1 MLSSAKTYD
10 IHLLSD
16 PVDIVLF
23 EGWMLGFSAFPYHIQ
38 DNSESSSLVATT
50 LEQRITELKSS
61 SDPRVADFSFRLVGD
76 SAQKCF
82 NDVNDLLKSY
92 QFLHDEYINDWI
104 VLALE
109 DTSAAVVHRWR
120 LQAEHHA
127 RAELLKHSTVVNPNN
142 KIGLSDDEVRI

>member
-1 MLSSAKTYD
+1 
-10 IHLLSD
+10 
-16 PVDIVLF
+16 
-23 EGWMLGFSAFPYHIQ
+23 MLGFSAFPYHIQ

-92 QFLHDEYINDWI
+92 QFLHDEYIHDWI

-127 RAELLKHSTVVNPNN
+127 RAELLKQSTVVDPNK
-142 KIGLSDDEVRI
+142 KIGLSDDEVRIC